1 VATVYSAWL
10 IYAAGLTYLL
20 MVTLLYALGIIFYI
34 IAKKEKGDKVT
45 FAGGEKITVII
56 VTAAAILA
64 VILMAMG
71 KISPL

>member
-1 VATVYSAWL
+1 
-10 IYAAGLTYLL
+10 